1 MVDVSDYQHVAEPDC
16 DFFFKSAGEIMKK
29 NRVTLILL
37 KLVNVPNIF

>member
-1 MVDVSDYQHVAEPDC
+1 MTISMLLSLIVI
-16 DFFFKSAGEIMKK
+16 FLKKSAGEIMKK

>member
-1 MVDVSDYQHVAEPDC
+1 MLVTISMLLSLIVI
-16 DFFFKSAGEIMKK
+16 FFKSAGEIMKK

>member
-1 MVDVSDYQHVAEPDC
+1 MLVTISMLLSLIVIC
-16 DFFFKSAGEIMKK
+16 LKSAGEIMKK